1 MFGDVKRCLPKLR
14 HGWLEK
20 FGETPLKEKE
30 DFYSHQNREVLL
42 MQITSTQIGVCK
54 DFEIKNLNQDHELYV

>member
-1 MFGDVKRCLPKLR
+1 M
-14 HGWLEK
+14 EK